1 MPAYTDKSDRYL
13 QLAVKHYE
21 RGESCDNPELRAKF
35 REIAARYRD
44 LAVEMLDHP
53 AAEWGAEP
61 RAKRK

>member
-44 LAVEMLDHP
+44 LALETLDH
-53 AAEWGAEP
+53 G
-61 RAKRK
+61 AKRK